1 MIFQSFV
8 PWYESIPVGTT
19 PVSGGTVMA
28 LSQRYLYYTTPVI
41 EPILLIGL
49 HASFQS
55 ASTRQITI
63 QLCDSNLPDVWTPF
77 YQTPSFAIAGDTT
90 ASLADALPILPLP
103 EPYLI
108 QPGHRIQIVLRPTVT
123 AILNT
128 PDRLTLAGLRDVRKA
143 VECSN

>member
-1 MIFQSFV
+1 MEFSPFI
-8 PWYESIPVGTT
+8 PWYESIPVGTV

-28 LSQRYLYYTTPVI
+28 LSQRYLYYSTPVF
-41 EPILLIGL
+41 EPVLLIGF

-63 QLCDSNLPDVWTPF
+63 QLCDSSVADVWTPF
-77 YQTPSFAIAGDTT
+77 YQTPQFAIAGDTT

-108 QPGHRIQIVLRPTVT
+108 RPGHRIQIVLRPNVT
-123 AILNT
+123 AVLNT
-128 PDRLTLAGLRDVRKA
+128 PDRFTLAGVRDMRK
-143 VECSN
+143 EKCFN